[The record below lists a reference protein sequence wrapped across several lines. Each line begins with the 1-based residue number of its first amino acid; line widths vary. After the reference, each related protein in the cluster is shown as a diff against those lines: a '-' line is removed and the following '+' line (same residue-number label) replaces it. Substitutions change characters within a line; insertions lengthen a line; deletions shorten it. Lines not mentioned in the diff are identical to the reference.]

1 MNEDRNI
8 GENED
13 ENINQTLDIS
23 YEEYIEN
30 YYLYNI
36 SYRESISNLYNILLE
51 NILYSEIE
59 NDNKKYKKV
68 ATEKEINNIEKI
80 KFNEKYAK
88 EHNIPL
94 ECPIYYN
101 EFKENETICK
111 LKCGHYF
118 SDKAITKWLTYE
130 SNCCPICRYEYD
142 YKKIDLDIEINPR
155 EINSREVNSGEV
167 NSGEVNSGEVNSGE
181 VNSGEV
187 NSGEVNSRQVN
198 SRQVNSINLSNFF
211 IENLQNNLF
220 NENII
225 NENRYLFHDSSY
237 IIDIDNI
244 IYEVETVY
252 RNRIIDN

>member
-1 MNEDRNI
+1 MDN
-8 GENED
+8 G
-13 ENINQTLDIS
+13 
-23 YEEYIEN
+23 
-30 YYLYNI
+30 
-36 SYRESISNLYNILLE
+36 
-51 NILYSEIE
+51 
-59 NDNKKYKKV
+59 NKKYKKV

-101 EFKENETICK
+101 EFQEDEIICK

-118 SDKAITKWLTYE
+118 SDKGIIKWLTYE

-142 YKKIDLDIEINPR
+142 YKNICIDIDIDIDIEINSTQ
-155 EINSREVNSGEV
+155 INSTQINSTQI
-167 NSGEVNSGEVNSGE
+167 NSTQINSTNF
-181 VNSGEV
+181 
-187 NSGEVNSRQVN
+187 
-198 SRQVNSINLSNFF
+198 SNFF

-225 NENRYLFHDSSY
+225 NENRYLFNEFGN

-244 IYEVETVY
+244 LYEVERIY
-252 RNRIIDN
+252 RNRLIDNSNIRIDN

>member
-13 ENINQTLDIS
+13 ENINQILDIS
-23 YEEYIEN
+23 YQEYIEN

-36 SYRESISNLYNILLE
+36 SYIESISNLYNILLE
-51 NILYSEIE
+51 NILYSELE

-142 YKKIDLDIEINPR
+142 YKKINLDIEINSTQA
-155 EINSREVNSGEV
+155 NSTQANSTQA
-167 NSGEVNSGEVNSGE
+167 NSTQANSTQANSTQA
-181 VNSGEV
+181 NSTQA
-187 NSGEVNSRQVN
+187 NSTQANSRQA
-198 SRQVNSINLSNFF
+198 NSINLSNFF

-225 NENRYLFHDSSY
+225 NENRYLFDDSSY

>member
-13 ENINQTLDIS
+13 ENINQTYDIS
-23 YEEYIEN
+23 YQEYIEN

-36 SYRESISNLYNILLE
+36 SYRESITNLYNILLE
-51 NILYSEIE
+51 NILYSELE

-142 YKKIDLDIEINPR
+142 YKKIDLDIDIDIEINPR
-155 EINSREVNSGEV
+155 EINPREVNSRE
-167 NSGEVNSGEVNSGE
+167 
-181 VNSGEV
+181 
-187 NSGEVNSRQVN
+187 
-198 SRQVNSINLSNFF
+198 VNSINLSNFF

-225 NENRYLFHDSSY
+225 NENRYLFDDSSY

>member
-8 GENED
+8 DENED
-13 ENINQTLDIS
+13 ENINQILDIS
-23 YEEYIEN
+23 YQEYIEN

-36 SYRESISNLYNILLE
+36 SYIESISNLYNILLE
-51 NILYSEIE
+51 NILYSEPE

-142 YKKIDLDIEINPR
+142 YKKINLDIEINSTQA
-155 EINSREVNSGEV
+155 NSTQANSTQA
-167 NSGEVNSGEVNSGE
+167 NSTQANSIQANSE
-181 VNSGEV
+181 EA
-187 NSGEVNSRQVN
+187 NSRQANSEEAN
-198 SRQVNSINLSNFF
+198 SRQINSINLSNFF

-225 NENRYLFHDSSY
+225 NENRYLFDDSSY

-252 RNRIIDN
+252 INRIIDN